1 MFPHTI
7 TIYRHKEVSGA
18 DVITRQVVDGF
29 YWYGSKASK
38 ASGKGATEDD
48 TVAIV
53 SSPERANDYGTA
65 WTVEPRDRVVKGT
78 GAEVISL
85 KDINGITVLRVEE
98 NLCGCPVDNITITG
112 K

>member
-7 TIYRHKEVSGA
+7 TIYRYKEVKGA

-29 YWYGSKASK
+29 YWYGSKASNV
-38 ASGKGATEDD
+38 SGKGATEDD
-48 TVAIV
+48 TATIV

-78 GAEVISL
+78 GAEVTSL
-85 KDINGITVLRVEE
+85 KDIDGITVLRVEE
-98 NLCGCPVDNITITG
+98 NLCGCPVDNITIAG